1 MLAFFLKR
9 RKAMMK
15 DISMGVI
22 PYFMHAGVVVV
33 LLMLQPDFG
42 SILILSPI
50 VLAMYFVGNGN
61 VRFVAIAILAVT
73 VGAVG
78 VYGLGKAFG
87 EQTKL

>member
-1 MLAFFLKR
+1 
-9 RKAMMK
+9 MMK
-15 DISMGVI
+15 DVSMGVI
-22 PYFMHAGVVVV
+22 PYFLHAGVVVI

-61 VRFVAIAILAVT
+61 VRFVAIAILVVI